1 MAQLE
6 VKDLTIHFGGV
17 VALDNVT
24 FHVEEGEI
32 MGLIGPNGA
41 GKTTLFNCIT
51 RVYEPDHGSII
62 FEGQELLKMAPYKV
76 IRTGISRTFQN
87 LALFPT
93 MTVLENLLVGQ
104 HVLMKSN
111 LIECAFRLP
120 QPFGRVTREEQFA
133 RKRAEDVLKVL
144 GFEGLRDAPVAG
156 LPFAVQKRV
165 EMARALVSR
174 PRFVLLD
181 EPASGLSHEE
191 MQALGRLI
199 RSIRSDLGVTILLVE
214 HHMALVMDVS
224 DRVCVLDFGRKIAEA
239 TPLEVQKDSAVIEA
253 YLGKGAVV

>member
-1 MAQLE
+1 MPA
-6 VKDLTIHFGGV
+6 
-17 VALDNVT
+17 
-24 FHVEEGEI
+24 
-32 MGLIGPNGA
+32 
-41 GKTTLFNCIT
+41 
-51 RVYEPDHGSII
+51 
-62 FEGQELLKMAPYKV
+62 YKV
-76 IRTGISRTFQN
+76 IRAGISRTFQN

-111 LIECAFRLP
+111 LVDCLFRLP
-120 QPFGRVTREEQFA
+120 QVMREEKFA
-133 RKRAEDVLKVL
+133 YKRAEDVLKVL
-144 GFEGLRDAPVAG
+144 GFEGLRDAPVSG

-165 EMARALVSR
+165 ELARALVSR

-214 HHMALVMDVS
+214 HHMALGH
-224 DRVCVLDFGRKIAEA
+224 GRFRPGLRPGLRPKKIAEA
-239 TPLEVQKDSAVIEA
+239 TPAEVQKDPAVIEA
-253 YLGKGAVV
+253 YLGKE

>member
-6 VKDLTIHFGGV
+6 VSDLSIRFGGV
-17 VALDNVT
+17 VALDGVS

-51 RVYEPDHGSII
+51 RVYNPDHGSII
-62 FEGQELLKMAPYKV
+62 FEGQDILKMPPYKV

-87 LALFPT
+87 LALFPS

-111 LIECAFRLP
+111 LVHCSFRLP
-120 QPFGRVTREEQFA
+120 QVMREEGLA
-133 RKRAEDVLKVL
+133 YKRAEDVLKVM
-144 GFEGLRDAPVAG
+144 GFEGLRDQRVKG

-214 HHMALVMDVS
+214 HHMALVMEVS

-239 TPLEVQKDSAVIEA
+239 TPAEVQKDPAVIEA
-253 YLGKGAVV
+253 YLGKEQ

>member
-6 VKDLTIHFGGV
+6 ITDLSIRFGGV
-17 VALDNVT
+17 VALDNVS

-51 RVYEPDHGSII
+51 RVYDPDHGSII
-62 FEGQELLKMAPYKV
+62 FEGQDLLKMPAYKV

-111 LIECAFRLP
+111 LIDCLFRLP
-120 QPFGRVTREEQFA
+120 QVMREEQFA
-133 RKRAEDVLKVL
+133 LKRAEDVLKVL

-165 EMARALVSR
+165 ELARALVSR

-239 TPLEVQKDSAVIEA
+239 TPAEVQKNPAVIEA
-253 YLGKGAVV
+253 YLGKEG

>member
-1 MAQLE
+1 MPQLSI
-6 VKDLTIHFGGV
+6 KDLSIHFGGI
-17 VALDNVT
+17 VALDGISFDVN
-24 FHVEEGEI
+24 EGEI

-51 RVYEPDHGSII
+51 RIYQPSHGSIT
-62 FEGQELLKMAPYKV
+62 FEGHDILKMQPHEV
-76 IRTGISRTFQN
+76 IGCGISRTFQN
-87 LALFPT
+87 LALFPS
-93 MTVLENLLVGQ
+93 MSVLENLLVGQ
-104 HVLMKSN
+104 HVLMKST
-111 LIECAFRLP
+111 LVDCLFRLP
-120 QPFGRVTREEQFA
+120 QVAREEKFA
-133 RKRAEDVLKVL
+133 LKRAEDVLKVL
-144 GFEGLRDAPVAG
+144 GFEGLRDAPVSS

-224 DRVCVLDFGRKIAEA
+224 DRVCVLDFGRKIAEG
-239 TPLEVQKDSAVIEA
+239 TPSQVQRDPAVIQA
-253 YLGKGAVV
+253 YLGETVSHA

>member
-6 VKDLTIHFGGV
+6 INDLSIHFGGV
-17 VALDNVT
+17 VALDGVS

-51 RVYEPDHGSII
+51 RVYDADKGSVR
-62 FEGQELLKMAPYKV
+62 FEGQELLKMPAYKV

-87 LALFPT
+87 LALFPS

-111 LIECAFRLP
+111 LIDCLFRLP
-120 QPFGRVTREEQFA
+120 QVMREEKFA
-133 RKRAEDVLKVL
+133 FKRAEDVLKVL
-144 GFEGLRDAPVAG
+144 GFEGLRDVPVAG

-165 EMARALVSR
+165 ELARALVSR

-224 DRVCVLDFGRKIAEA
+224 DRVCVLDFGKKIAEA
-239 TPLEVQKDSAVIEA
+239 TPAEVQKDSSVIRA
-253 YLGKGAVV
+253 YLGTEQ

>member
-6 VKDLTIHFGGV
+6 IKDLSIHFGGI
-17 VALDNVT
+17 VALDGVS
-24 FHVEEGEI
+24 FHVDEGEI

-51 RVYEPDHGSII
+51 RVYEPDQGSIM
-62 FEGQELLKMAPYKV
+62 FEGQNLLKMAPYKV
-76 IRTGISRTFQN
+76 IRTGISRTFQS

-93 MTVLENLLVGQ
+93 MSVVENLLVGQ

-111 LIECAFRLP
+111 LIDCAFRLP
-120 QPFGRVTREEQFA
+120 QVMREEHFA
-133 RKRAEDVLKVL
+133 VKRAEDVLKVL
-144 GFEGLRDAPVAG
+144 GFEGLRDQQVSG

-165 EMARALVSR
+165 ELARALVSR

-214 HHMALVMDVS
+214 HHMALVMEVS

-239 TPLEVQKDSAVIEA
+239 TPAEVQKNPSVIEA
-253 YLGKGAVV
+253 YLGKEQ

>member
-6 VKDLTIHFGGV
+6 VKDLSIHFGGV
-17 VALDNVT
+17 IALDSVS
-24 FHVEEGEI
+24 FAVEEGEI

-51 RVYEPDHGSII
+51 RLYEPSNGSIV
-62 FEGQELLKMAPYKV
+62 FEGHDLLKMPPYHV
-76 IRTGISRTFQN
+76 IRAGISRTFQN

-104 HVLMKSN
+104 HVLMKSTVIDC
-111 LIECAFRLP
+111 LFRLP
-120 QPFGRVTREEQFA
+120 QVMREEKFA
-133 RKRAEDVLKVL
+133 FKRAEDVLKVL

-165 EMARALVSR
+165 ELARALVSR

-224 DRVCVLDFGRKIAEA
+224 DRVCVLDFGKKIAED
-239 TPLEVQKDSAVIEA
+239 TPAEIQRNPAVIEA
-253 YLGKGAVV
+253 YLGEA